1 MNKLLIN
8 FFSAKTGGGKVIL
21 DNFMEHFDAD
31 DVQIHFIFPPGYN
44 IKCER
49 HLEVKVPNWMTK
61 PYGLLW
67 FYFFF
72 VPNYCKKNGIY
83 KVLNFGDIILPRVK
97 NQTYFFDWAYLVLD
111 DSNIWSSMDLKSR
124 FIRLFKAKLIK
135 AFKSN
140 NKTVVVQS
148 KEISR
153 AYKKNL
159 DFEGELIVAPTP
171 VIVSNSEGKS
181 HGVEENSLVYISNY
195 APHKNFEIIPK
206 VAAILKQNKV
216 DCSIVLTIDESSIHW
231 SKLLLK
237 LSDLGVLDMV
247 KTLGSLPQ
255 EDVFAVLKN
264 SRALFFP
271 SKLESYG
278 IPLIEAMIL
287 GKPVL
292 TSNTPFIKSVCGD
305 AVSYFDPNCPEN
317 IAAKITDFIDGPDDF
332 ETRQAEVSKV
342 LKSIP
347 SWCKYTRLLI
357 KSSI

>member
-8 FFSAKTGGGKVIL
+8 FFSAKSGGGKVIL
-21 DNFMEHFDAD
+21 DNFMEYFDAD
-31 DVQIHFIFPPGYN
+31 DVQIHFICPPGYN
-44 IKCER
+44 LKCER

-72 VPNYCKKNGIY
+72 APNYCKKNGIS

-111 DSNIWSSMDLKSR
+111 DPNIWSSMDLKSR

-140 NKTVVVQS
+140 NKTVIVQS
-148 KEISR
+148 EEISR
-153 AYKKNL
+153 SYKKNL
-159 DFEGELIVAPTP
+159 GFEGELIVAPTP
-171 VIVSNSEGKS
+171 VSVSNSEGKS

-195 APHKNFEIIPK
+195 APHKNFEIIPR

-231 SKLLLK
+231 SNLRLK
-237 LSDLGVLDMV
+237 LSDLGALDMV

-305 AVSYFDPNCPEN
+305 AVLYFDPNCPEN
-317 IAAKITDFIDGPDDF
+317 IAAKITDFIDGADDF

-342 LKSIP
+342 LESIP
-347 SWCKYTRLLI
+347 SWGKYTRLLI